1 MNRNGLYLVVGL
13 LAIVA
18 VIAGYLIYKEEQKTG
33 IDIQIGD
40 GGISIEER

>member
-18 VIAGYLIYKEEQKTG
+18 VVAGYLIYQEEQKTG